1 MVPLNGSPVYRLL
14 MDSKQV
20 AHILA
25 ELGNETRLSVFQL
38 LVQAGGQGLT
48 VGEVQQ
54 SLGIPASTLAF
65 HLRSLSLVNLV
76 EQVRHGRSVI
86 CKPRLDVLNKAVEF
100 IQRECCKGVP
110 ARRIARAAQ

>member
-1 MVPLNGSPVYRLL
+1 

-20 AHILA
+20 AQVLA
-25 ELGNETRLSVFQL
+25 ELGNETRLAVFQL
-38 LVQAGGQGLT
+38 LVQAGGKGLT
-48 VGEVQQ
+48 VGDIQQ

-76 EQVRHGRSVI
+76 DQIRQGRSVI
-86 CKPRLDVLNKAVEF
+86 CKPRLDVLNKAVDF

-110 ARRIARAAQ
+110 AARRAERVMQ